1 MLPLLVALRIGWILP
16 FLAIVL
22 GLLGAAAYI
31 VARMPSMQETIKKL
45 SVYQAGIGAAGA
57 VLGVLQGMDILFAT
71 QKGAVFMWL
80 VAVLTCVAC
89 VLVGLLLGYPL
100 IQSLVLD
107 DLSEESRNKAEKFRA
122 AIAPFQILGGLTA
135 LFGGIYLLLK
145 MIGIL

>member
-1 MLPLLVALRIGWILP
+1 MLPFLIGLRIGFILP
-16 FLAIVL
+16 LLAIVL
-22 GLLGAAAYI
+22 GLLGAAVYI

-57 VLGVLQGMDILFAT
+57 VLGLLQGMDILFGS
-71 QKGAVFMWL
+71 KDSVILWL

-89 VLVGLLLGYPL
+89 ILVGLLLGYPL

-122 AIAPFQILGGLTA
+122 AIAPFQILGGLVA

-145 MIGIL
+145 VIGIL

>member
-1 MLPLLVALRIGWILP
+1 MLILVALRIGYILP
-16 FLAIVL
+16 VLAIIL
-22 GLLGAAAYI
+22 GLLGAAVFI
-31 VARMPSMQETIKKL
+31 VARIPSMQESIKKL

-57 VLGVLQGMDILFAT
+57 VLGLLQGMDILFSS

-89 VLVGLLLGYPL
+89 ILVGLLLGYPL

-107 DLSEESRNKAEKFRA
+107 DLSEESRNKAERFRA
-122 AIAPFQILGGLTA
+122 AIAPFQILGGMVA

-145 MIGIL
+145 VIGIL